1 MTSFLRLFRDRAGD
15 DSCPDHGPLRGQTR
29 CRFCGYDPISPR
41 TVANLLP
48 GDGVSSLLSTR
59 REVFT
64 PLQVQQDVGQ
74 PFRDVQE
81 AA

>member
-1 MTSFLRLFRDRAGD
+1 MIFVRLFRDRAGD
-15 DSCPDHGPLRGQTR
+15 NACPDHGDLRGQTR

-41 TVANLLP
+41 TATNLLP
-48 GDGVSSLLSTR
+48 GSGVSSLLNTR
-59 REVFT
+59 REVFL

-74 PFRDVQE
+74 PFGNVDE